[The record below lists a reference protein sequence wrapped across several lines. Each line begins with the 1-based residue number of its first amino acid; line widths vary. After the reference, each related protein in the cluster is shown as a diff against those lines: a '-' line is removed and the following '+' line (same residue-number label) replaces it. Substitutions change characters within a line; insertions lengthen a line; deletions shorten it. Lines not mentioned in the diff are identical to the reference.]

1 MLEYAIYLQNGMGL
15 ADTGLAVNRIALG
28 TFFTISGWHKLFN
41 RERHKTVAE
50 TMRSLHIPFPNFNC
64 WFVPAV
70 EFAGGVALL
79 TGILS
84 PLAALG
90 LFIICFVAVCTDGIR
105 RIPSYRPIDK
115 ADWLDDLLYLPEMLY
130 IFGLLIVMVAGPGAF
145 TFI

>member
-1 MLEYAIYLQNGMGL
+1 MLEFATYMQDGMGF
-15 ADTGLAVNRIALG
+15 ASAGLTLNRLALG

-41 RERHKTVAE
+41 PQRHATIAE
-50 TMRSLHIPFPNFNC
+50 TMTKLHIPFPNFNC

-105 RIPSYRPIDK
+105 RIPAYKPLDK
-115 ADWLDDLLYLPEMLY
+115 AEWLDDLLYLPEVLY
-130 IFGLLIVMVAGPGAF
+130 IFGLLIVMIAGPGGL
-145 TFI
+145 TLI